1 MGVRGRKGL
10 SMVEGYNFS
19 LISGVL
25 FMRNFDLSPLYRS
38 AIGFDRLFNH
48 LENNQSQSNGYPPYN
63 VELVDENHYRI
74 AIAVAGFAENELE
87 ITAQDNLLVVKGSH
101 TAEQKERTYLYQGIA
116 ERNFERKFQLAENI
130 HVKGA
135 NLVNGLLFI
144 ELERV
149 IPEEKK
155 PRRLFLCAI
164 AHTTDP
170 SSERILSITKVMLR
184 KWVMSDIALTVSVLA
199 LVAVVGLWIGNI
211 KIRGVGFGIGGVL
224 FGGIFVGHF
233 ADKLGLVLSAEMLH
247 FTQEFG
253 LILFVYT
260 IGIQVGP
267 GFFASLRVSGLRLN
281 LFALGIV
288 VMGGLVT
295 AILHKIFDI
304 PLPVVLGI
312 FSGAV
317 TNTPAL
323 GAGQQI
329 LRDLGIEPGIVDQ
342 MGMSYAMAYPFGI
355 CGILLSMWLVRVL
368 FRINVDKEAKDHE
381 TTLTNGHMPIK
392 TINIRVDNPN
402 LNNMAIQDVPILNS
416 ANIICS
422 RLKRDD
428 MLMVPAPGTVIQQ
441 GDLLHLVG
449 QPGDLNNARLV
460 IGQEVDTSL
469 STRGTDMRVERVV
482 VTNEHVL
489 GKKIRDLQVKER
501 YDVVI
506 SRLNRAGVELVAS
519 PEASLQFG
527 DILNLVGRPS
537 SIDAVADMV
546 GNAQQKLQQVQ
557 MLPVFIGIGL
567 GVLLGS
573 IPVYVPG
580 FPVALK
586 LGLAGGPADYGVD
599 PRAYRLHR

>member
-1 MGVRGRKGL
+1 
-10 SMVEGYNFS
+10 
-19 LISGVL
+19 
-25 FMRNFDLSPLYRS
+25 
-38 AIGFDRLFNH
+38 
-48 LENNQSQSNGYPPYN
+48 
-63 VELVDENHYRI
+63 
-74 AIAVAGFAENELE
+74 
-87 ITAQDNLLVVKGSH
+87 
-101 TAEQKERTYLYQGIA
+101 
-116 ERNFERKFQLAENI
+116 
-130 HVKGA
+130 
-135 NLVNGLLFI
+135 
-144 ELERV
+144 
-149 IPEEKK
+149 
-155 PRRLFLCAI
+155 
-164 AHTTDP
+164 
-170 SSERILSITKVMLR
+170 
-184 KWVMSDIALTVSVLA
+184 MSDIALTVSVLA
-199 LVAVVGLWIGNI
+199 LVAVVGLWLGNI

-233 ADKLGLVLSAEMLH
+233 ADQLGWVLSADMLH
-247 FTQEFG
+247 FIQEFG

-281 LFALGIV
+281 LFAFGIV

-295 AILHKIFDI
+295 AILHKLFAI

-329 LRDLGIEPGIVDQ
+329 LRDLGIPADVVDQ

-368 FRINVDKEAKDHE
+368 FRVNVGQEAKEHE
-381 TTLTNGHMPIK
+381 STLTNGHALIK
-392 TINIRVDNPN
+392 TINIRVENPN

-416 ANIICS
+416 ATIICS

-428 MLMVPAPGTVIQQ
+428 TLMVPSPDTLIQH

-449 QPGDLNNARLV
+449 QPADLNNARLV

-482 VTNEHVL
+482 VTNEKVL

-519 PEASLQFG
+519 QDASLQFG

-557 MLPVFIGIGL
+557 MLPVFIGVGL
-567 GVLLGS
+567 GVMLGS
-573 IPVYVPG
+573 IPLYVPG

-586 LGLAGGPADYGVD
+586 LGLAGGPLIMALILGRIGSIGKLYWFMPPSANLALRELGIVLFLAVVGLKSGGDFVDTLVNGEGMSWVGYGIFITAIPLITVGLLSRMFAKMNYLTLCGMLAGSMTD
-599 PRAYRLHR
+599 PPALAFANNLHATSGAAALSYATVYPLVMFLRIITPQLLAVLFWGMG

>member
-1 MGVRGRKGL
+1 
-10 SMVEGYNFS
+10 
-19 LISGVL
+19 
-25 FMRNFDLSPLYRS
+25 
-38 AIGFDRLFNH
+38 
-48 LENNQSQSNGYPPYN
+48 
-63 VELVDENHYRI
+63 
-74 AIAVAGFAENELE
+74 
-87 ITAQDNLLVVKGSH
+87 
-101 TAEQKERTYLYQGIA
+101 
-116 ERNFERKFQLAENI
+116 
-130 HVKGA
+130 
-135 NLVNGLLFI
+135 
-144 ELERV
+144 
-149 IPEEKK
+149 
-155 PRRLFLCAI
+155 
-164 AHTTDP
+164 
-170 SSERILSITKVMLR
+170 
-184 KWVMSDIALTVSVLA
+184 MSDIALTVSVLA
-199 LVAVVGLWIGNI
+199 LVAVVGLWLGNI

-233 ADKLGLVLSAEMLH
+233 ADQLGWVLSADMLH
-247 FTQEFG
+247 FIQEFG

-260 IGIQVGP
+260 IGILVGP

-281 LFALGIV
+281 LFAFGIV

-295 AILHKIFDI
+295 AILHKLFAI

-329 LRDLGIEPGIVDQ
+329 LRDLGIPADVVDQ

-368 FRINVDKEAKDHE
+368 FRVNVEQEAKEHE
-381 TTLTNGHMPIK
+381 STLTNGHALIK
-392 TINIRVDNPN
+392 TINIRVENPN

-416 ANIICS
+416 ATIICS

-428 MLMVPAPGTVIQQ
+428 TLMVPSPDTLIQH

-449 QPGDLNNARLV
+449 QPADLNNARLV

-482 VTNEHVL
+482 VTNEKVL

-519 PEASLQFG
+519 QDASLQFG

-557 MLPVFIGIGL
+557 MLPVFIGVGL
-567 GVLLGS
+567 GVMLGS
-573 IPVYVPG
+573 IPLYVPG

-586 LGLAGGPADYGVD
+586 LGLAGGPLIMALILGRIGSIGKLYWFMPPSANLALRELGIVLFLAVVGLKSGGDFVDTLVNGEGMSWVGYGIFITAIPLITVGLLARMFAKMNYLTLCGMLAGSMTD
-599 PRAYRLHR
+599 PPALAFANNLHATSGAAALSYATVYPLVMFLRIITPQLLAVLFWGMG

>member
-1 MGVRGRKGL
+1 
-10 SMVEGYNFS
+10 
-19 LISGVL
+19 
-25 FMRNFDLSPLYRS
+25 
-38 AIGFDRLFNH
+38 
-48 LENNQSQSNGYPPYN
+48 
-63 VELVDENHYRI
+63 
-74 AIAVAGFAENELE
+74 
-87 ITAQDNLLVVKGSH
+87 
-101 TAEQKERTYLYQGIA
+101 
-116 ERNFERKFQLAENI
+116 
-130 HVKGA
+130 
-135 NLVNGLLFI
+135 
-144 ELERV
+144 
-149 IPEEKK
+149 
-155 PRRLFLCAI
+155 
-164 AHTTDP
+164 
-170 SSERILSITKVMLR
+170 
-184 KWVMSDIALTVSVLA
+184 MSDIALTVSVLA
-199 LVAVVGLWIGNI
+199 LVAVVGLWLGNI

-233 ADKLGLVLSAEMLH
+233 ADQLGWVLSADMLH
-247 FTQEFG
+247 FIQEFG

-281 LFALGIV
+281 LFAFGIV

-295 AILHKIFDI
+295 AILHKLFAI

-329 LRDLGIEPGIVDQ
+329 LRDLGIPADVVDQ

-368 FRINVDKEAKDHE
+368 FRVNVEQEAKEHE
-381 TTLTNGHMPIK
+381 STLTNGHALIK
-392 TINIRVDNPN
+392 TINIRVENPN

-416 ANIICS
+416 ATIICS
-422 RLKRDD
+422 RLKRDET
-428 MLMVPAPGTVIQQ
+428 LMVPSPDTLIQH

-449 QPGDLNNARLV
+449 QPADLNNARLV

-482 VTNEHVL
+482 VTNEKVL

-519 PEASLQFG
+519 QDASLQFG

-546 GNAQQKLQQVQ
+546 GNSQQKLQQVQ
-557 MLPVFIGIGL
+557 MLPVFIGVGL
-567 GVLLGS
+567 GVMLGS
-573 IPVYVPG
+573 IPLYVPG

-586 LGLAGGPADYGVD
+586 LGLAGGPLIMALILGRIGSVGKLYWFMPPSANLALRELGIVLFLAVVGLKSGGDFVDTLVNGEGMSWVGYGIFITAIPLITVGLLARIFAKMNYLTLCGMLAGSMTD
-599 PRAYRLHR
+599 PPALAFANNLHATSGAAALSYATVYPLVMFLRIITPQLLAVLFWGMG

>member
-1 MGVRGRKGL
+1 MW
-10 SMVEGYNFS
+10 
-19 LISGVL
+19 I
-25 FMRNFDLSPLYRS
+25 
-38 AIGFDRLFNH
+38 
-48 LENNQSQSNGYPPYN
+48 
-63 VELVDENHYRI
+63 
-74 AIAVAGFAENELE
+74 
-87 ITAQDNLLVVKGSH
+87 
-101 TAEQKERTYLYQGIA
+101 
-116 ERNFERKFQLAENI
+116 
-130 HVKGA
+130 
-135 NLVNGLLFI
+135 
-144 ELERV
+144 
-149 IPEEKK
+149 
-155 PRRLFLCAI
+155 
-164 AHTTDP
+164 
-170 SSERILSITKVMLR
+170 
-184 KWVMSDIALTVSVLA
+184 MSDIALTVSVLA
-199 LVAVVGLWIGNI
+199 LVAVVGLWLGNI

-233 ADKLGLVLSAEMLH
+233 ADQLGWVLSADMLH
-247 FTQEFG
+247 FIQEFG

-281 LFALGIV
+281 LFAFGIV

-295 AILHKIFDI
+295 AILHKLFAI

-329 LRDLGIEPGIVDQ
+329 LRDLGIPADVVDQ

-368 FRINVDKEAKDHE
+368 FRVNVEQEAKEHE
-381 TTLTNGHMPIK
+381 STLTNGHALIK
-392 TINIRVDNPN
+392 TINIRVENPN

-416 ANIICS
+416 ATIICS
-422 RLKRDD
+422 RLKRDET
-428 MLMVPAPGTVIQQ
+428 LMVPSPDTLIQH

-449 QPGDLNNARLV
+449 QPADLNNARLV

-482 VTNEHVL
+482 VTNEKVL

-519 PEASLQFG
+519 QDASLQFG

-557 MLPVFIGIGL
+557 MLPVFIGVGL
-567 GVLLGS
+567 GVMLGS
-573 IPVYVPG
+573 IPLYVPG

-586 LGLAGGPADYGVD
+586 LGLAGGPLIMALILGRIGSIGKLYWFMPPSANLALRELGIVLFLAVVGLKSGGDFVDTLVNGEGMSWVGYGIFITAIPLITVGLLARIFAKMNYLTLCGMLAGSMTD
-599 PRAYRLHR
+599 PPALAFANNLHATSGAAALSYATVYPLVMFLRIITPQLLAVLFWGMG

>member
-1 MGVRGRKGL
+1 
-10 SMVEGYNFS
+10 
-19 LISGVL
+19 
-25 FMRNFDLSPLYRS
+25 
-38 AIGFDRLFNH
+38 
-48 LENNQSQSNGYPPYN
+48 
-63 VELVDENHYRI
+63 
-74 AIAVAGFAENELE
+74 
-87 ITAQDNLLVVKGSH
+87 
-101 TAEQKERTYLYQGIA
+101 
-116 ERNFERKFQLAENI
+116 
-130 HVKGA
+130 
-135 NLVNGLLFI
+135 
-144 ELERV
+144 
-149 IPEEKK
+149 
-155 PRRLFLCAI
+155 
-164 AHTTDP
+164 
-170 SSERILSITKVMLR
+170 
-184 KWVMSDIALTVSVLA
+184 MSDIALTVSVLA
-199 LVAVVGLWIGNI
+199 LVAVVGLWLGNI

-233 ADKLGLVLSAEMLH
+233 ADQLGWVLSADMLH
-247 FTQEFG
+247 FIQEFG

-281 LFALGIV
+281 LFAFGIV

-295 AILHKIFDI
+295 AILHKLFAI

-329 LRDLGIEPGIVDQ
+329 LRDLGIPADVVDQ

-368 FRINVDKEAKDHE
+368 FRINVEQEAKEHE
-381 TTLTNGHMPIK
+381 STLTNGHALIK
-392 TINIRVDNPN
+392 TINIRVENPN

-416 ANIICS
+416 ATIICS

-428 MLMVPAPGTVIQQ
+428 TLMVPSPDTLIQH

-449 QPGDLNNARLV
+449 QPADLNNARLV

-482 VTNEHVL
+482 VTNEKVL

-519 PEASLQFG
+519 QDASLQFG
-527 DILNLVGRPS
+527 DILNLVG
-537 SIDAVADMV
+537 
-546 GNAQQKLQQVQ
+546 
-557 MLPVFIGIGL
+557 L
-567 GVLLGS
+567 GVMLGS
-573 IPVYVPG
+573 IPLYVPG

-586 LGLAGGPADYGVD
+586 LGLAGGPLIMALILGRIGSIGKLYWFMPPSANLALRELGIVLFLAVVGLKSGGDFVDTLVNGEGMSWVGYGIFITAIPLITVGLLARMFAKMNYLTLCGMLAGSMTD
-599 PRAYRLHR
+599 PPALAFANNLHATSGAAALSYATVYPLVMFLRIITPQLLAVLFWGMG